1 MTMDKFGIARLLAAT
16 AICCAASGSVMA
28 ESTVNMALNADIRGT
43 NPGVTRDGNTDI
55 IHSQFVEG
63 LVTYADNFE
72 IIPMLAETYGV
83 SEDGL
88 TYTFNLR
95 HGVKF
100 HNGEEMT
107 AKEVEWSWNRLAGEA
122 SESHCKNYFN
132 GENGLKVVSA
142 KAVDDYTF
150 EITLDRPYA
159 VFLAT
164 MARFDCGS
172 MGILHPD
179 SVNEDGSWNKPI
191 GTGPYVLGEHLP
203 GRYVELELFPDYVSR
218 DEPVNGLGGGKHAEV
233 DTLHFDFV
241 GEGAVA
247 KTALQAGDLD
257 IVALDA
263 MAAAEL
269 KEAPGFKVDATQ
281 SAVWDTYLLNPNDP
295 VLADVRIR
303 QAMAHA
309 IDPSQIMAAIT
320 EGFGEASPS
329 PVPPMS
335 KNFTEVQAE
344 YPAYDVEQAKS
355 LMEEAGYDGE
365 EIKIIATR
373 RNGAYYERALMA
385 QAMLADAGF
394 NATLEVVEWG
404 TQLEAYRTG
413 EGYTMQSFSFSP
425 RLHAGLSFEMFTGEA
440 KRKAWQDPEAVA
452 LVYESLETGDPER
465 LQEIIDELSRRFN
478 KEVPAIGL
486 GHRMLFTGMSDR
498 VSGFENWGA
507 GVLRGWMLRVSD

>member
-1 MTMDKFGIARLLAAT
+1 MNIRQRIVAPVLAAT
-16 AICCAASGSVMA
+16 AIGLASVAPAIA
-28 ESTVNMALNADIRGT
+28 ESTVRMALNADIRGT

-55 IHSQFVEG
+55 VHSQFVEG
-63 LVTYADNFE
+63 LVTYGDNFE
-72 IIPMLAETYGV
+72 IIPMLAESYDV

-88 TYTFNLR
+88 TYTFHLR
-95 HGVKF
+95 KGVKF

-107 AKEVEWSWNRLAGEA
+107 AKEVEWSWNRLAGEG
-122 SESHCKNYFN
+122 SESHCQNYFN
-132 GENGLKVVSA
+132 GTNGLNVVSA
-142 KAVDDYTF
+142 EATGDYTF
-150 EITLDRPYA
+150 EVTLERPFA

-179 SVNEDGSWNKPI
+179 SVNPDGSWNAPI
-191 GTGPYVLGEHLP
+191 GTGPYVMGEHLP
-203 GRYVELELFPDYVSR
+203 GRYVELDRFADYVSR
-218 DEPVNGLGGGKHAEV
+218 DEPANGLGGGKHAEV
-233 DTLHFDFV
+233 DTLHFDIV
-241 GEGAVA
+241 SEGAVA
-247 KTALQAGDLD
+247 RTALQAGDLD
-257 IVALDA
+257 LVALDA

-269 KEAPGFKVDATQ
+269 QDQPGFKIDATQ

-295 VLADVRIR
+295 VLQDVRIR

-309 IDPSQIMAAIT
+309 IDPNQIMAAIT
-320 EGFGEASPS
+320 EGFGKASPS

-335 KNFTEVQAE
+335 KNFTAVEAE
-344 YPAYDVEQAKS
+344 YPAYDVELARS
-355 LMEEAGYDGE
+355 LMKEAGYNGE
-365 EIKIIATR
+365 EIKILATR

-385 QAMLADAGF
+385 QAMLMEAGF

-404 TQLEAYRTG
+404 TQLEAYRSG

-452 LVYESLETGDPER
+452 LVYESLQTGDPER
-465 LQEIIDELSRRFN
+465 LQEIIDALSRRFN
-478 KEVPAIGL
+478 AEVPAIGL
-486 GHRMLFTGMSDR
+486 GHRMLFTGMTDR
-498 VSGFENWGA
+498 IDGFENWGA

>member
-1 MTMDKFGIARLLAAT
+1 MKKNYRILGTFVAAMAFGCVSSAA
-16 AICCAASGSVMA
+16 VMA
-28 ESTVNMALNADIRGT
+28 EGTVRMALNADIRGT

-55 IHSQFVEG
+55 IHAQIVEG
-63 LVTYADNFE
+63 LVTYGDNFD
-72 IIPMLAETYGV
+72 IIPMLAEDYDV
-83 SEDGL
+83 SDDGL
-88 TYTFNLR
+88 TYTFHLR

-107 AKEVEWSWNRLAGEA
+107 AKEVEWSWNRLAGDA

-132 GENGLKVVSA
+132 GENGAEVVSA
-142 KAVDDYTF
+142 KAVNDDTF
-150 EITLDRPYA
+150 VITLERPYA

-172 MGILHPD
+172 MAVLHPD
-179 SVNEDGSWNKPI
+179 SVNADGSWNKPI
-191 GTGPYVLGEHLP
+191 GTGPYVMGEHLP
-203 GRYVELELFPDYVSR
+203 GRYVELNRFPDYASR

-233 DTLHFDFV
+233 DTLHFDIV
-241 GEGAVA
+241 SEGAVA

-257 IVALDA
+257 LVTLDA

-269 KEAPGFKVDATQ
+269 KDQPGFKIDATQ

-309 IDPSQIMAAIT
+309 IDPAQIMAAIT
-320 EGFGEASPS
+320 EGFGKASPS

-335 KNFTEVQAE
+335 KNFTAVEAE
-344 YPAYDVEQAKS
+344 YPAYDVDLAKS
-355 LMEEAGYDGE
+355 LMKEAGYNGE
-365 EIKIIATR
+365 EIKILATR
-373 RNGAYYERALMA
+373 RSGAYYERALMA
-385 QAMLADAGF
+385 QAMLMDAGF
-394 NATLEVVEWG
+394 NANLEVVEWG

-413 EGYTMQSFSFSP
+413 EGYSMQSFSFSP
-425 RLHAGLSFEMFTGEA
+425 RLHAGLSFEMFTGA
-440 KRKAWQDPEAVA
+440 ATRKAWQDPEAVA
-452 LVYESLETGDPER
+452 LVQESLETGDPER

-478 KEVPAIGL
+478 EEVPAIGL

-498 VSGFENWGA
+498 VEGFRNWGA
-507 GVLRGWMLRVSD
+507 GVLRGWMLRVAG

>member
-1 MTMDKFGIARLLAAT
+1 MKKNHRTFATLFAAT
-16 AICCAASGSVMA
+16 AIGCVSAGAAMA
-28 ESTVNMALNADIRGT
+28 ESVVHMALNADIRGT

-55 IHSQFVEG
+55 IHAQFVEG
-63 LVTYADNFE
+63 LVTYGNNFE
-72 IIPMLAETYGV
+72 IIPMLADSYEV

-95 HGVKF
+95 HDVKF

-107 AKEVEWSWNRLAGEA
+107 AKEVEWSWNRLAGED

-132 GENGLKVVSA
+132 GENGLTVVSA
-142 KAVDDYTF
+142 KAIDDYTF

-164 MARFDCGS
+164 IARFDCGS
-172 MGILHPD
+172 MGVLHPD
-179 SVNEDGSWNKPI
+179 SVNADGSWNAPI
-191 GTGPYVLGEHLP
+191 GTGPYVMGEHLP
-203 GRYVELELFPDYVSR
+203 GRYVELDRFADYVSR
-218 DEPVNGLGGGKHAEV
+218 DEPMNGLGGGKRAEV
-233 DTLHFDFV
+233 DTLHFDIV
-241 GEGAVA
+241 SEGAVA
-247 KTALQAGDLD
+247 KTALMAGDLD
-257 IVALDA
+257 LVAVDA
-263 MAAAEL
+263 MSASEL
-269 KEAPGFKVDATQ
+269 QDQPGFNVDITQ

-309 IDPSQIMAAIT
+309 IDPNQIMAAIT

-335 KNFTEVQAE
+335 QNFTEVEAE
-344 YPAYDVEQAKS
+344 YPAYDVELAKS
-355 LMEEAGYDGE
+355 LMKEAGYRGE
-365 EIKIIATR
+365 EIKILATR

-385 QAMLADAGF
+385 QAMLLDAGF

-440 KRKAWQDPEAVA
+440 SRKAWQDPEAVA
-452 LVYESLETGDPER
+452 LVQESLRTSNPER

-478 KEVPAIGL
+478 EEVPAIGL
-486 GHRMLFTGMSDR
+486 GHRMLFTGTSDR
-498 VSGFENWGA
+498 IEGFENWGA
-507 GVLRGWMLRVSD
+507 GVLRGWMLRVSN